1 VRTRL
6 PDWST
11 GNVRAV
17 KIQGSAFRVKETH
30 RHVKTVASSVA
41 KNRRSDAAARRDKQE
56 ARDTMRPNTLIDSIR
71 WRPER
76 SIAED
81 IQWAVGWAAFTAIAA
96 PLFVVAVYVA
106 VMK

>member
-1 VRTRL
+1 
-6 PDWST
+6 
-11 GNVRAV
+11 
-17 KIQGSAFRVKETH
+17 
-30 RHVKTVASSVA
+30 
-41 KNRRSDAAARRDKQE
+41 
-56 ARDTMRPNTLIDSIR
+56 MRPNTLIDSIR

-106 VMK
+106 VMR